1 MVKKL
6 SQLVLL
12 LILILISFLFYL
24 SVFGLET
31 KRFNDDIKST
41 ISSKYKNIEL
51 ELNSVKIFFNFKEL
65 NFFINSKNP
74 SIVFNKNKLSFKD
87 VSTHIS
93 AKSIINQEFNLNNI
107 KIVTKKNNI
116 KDLIDLLKN
125 FKNTK
130 EIFLLNK
137 SLKKGTIE
145 AELIL
150 NFKKDG
156 NISNDYSINGEVKNA
171 EIKLLK
177 GDRIKD
183 INFRFKVKKD
193 LYLINNS
200 TINFKKLTLTSKNI
214 SIKNKEK
221 FQIFEGDISV
231 PESGANLEL
240 LKIFFKNSL
249 QNNGIKSIKFN
260 AENNFYFKLTK
271 KFKISDLKI
280 NSIIDLKNLDYETNI
295 FKDIFINYKD
305 KVQLQDHKIK
315 LALEK
320 DNISIIG
327 EGKINIDNTLDKMK
341 YEISSKKKD
350 YKFKVSLDL
359 INLPIQFKKFVN
371 YEKKEKKNSSLLF
384 NGLFKSNGEYF
395 FENINF
401 IEDKNIL
408 KIRNF
413 NMTKN
418 LRVKS
423 VDNIELNFISLDDK
437 VNNLTLQRKKNNYIL
452 SGKAFDA
459 NKIIEEILF
468 SESEGETF
476 EIFDNL
482 NSNFKINI
490 QEVFIDEINYLKNLT
505 SDLQFKKNKI
515 VNLNLNALF
524 EDDKK
529 LSFTINTNEQNEQII
544 TFYAANAKP
553 IVKKY
558 KFIEGFEGGSINFNS
573 TKKNKVTNAELK
585 IDDFRLKKLPVFVKI
600 LTLASLNGIA
610 DLLSGDGIKF
620 DELDMKFNKKKKV
633 TNIEELYAI
642 GPDISLLL
650 DGYVDGDKLV
660 SLKGTLVPAAE
671 INKLISAIPVIGDL
685 LVGKKPGEGI
695 FGVSFKVKGP
705 PKDLKTTVNPIKTL
719 TPRFITRT
727 LEKIKKTN

>member
-41 ISSKYKNIEL
+41 ISSKYKNIEI
-51 ELNSVKIFFNFKEL
+51 ELKSVKIFFNFKGL
-65 NFFINSKNP
+65 NFFINSENP
-74 SIVFNKNKLSFKD
+74 SIVLNDTKLSFKD

-93 AKSIINQEFNLNNI
+93 AKSIINQEFNLNDI

-116 KDLIDLLKN
+116 KDLIELLKN

-327 EGKINIDNTLDKMK
+327 EGKINIDNNLDKMK

-371 YEKKEKKNSSLLF
+371 YEKKGKKNSSLLF

-437 VNNLTLQRKKNNYIL
+437 VNNLNLQRKKNNYIL

-573 TKKNKVTNAELK
+573 TKKNKVT
-585 IDDFRLKKLPVFVKI
+585 KKGERW
-600 LTLASLNGIA
+600 LAQRQYDAITRVSSLN
-610 DLLSGDGIKF
+610 
-620 DELDMKFNKKKKV
+620 
-633 TNIEELYAI
+633 
-642 GPDISLLL
+642 
-650 DGYVDGDKLV
+650 
-660 SLKGTLVPAAE
+660 
-671 INKLISAIPVIGDL
+671 
-685 LVGKKPGEGI
+685 
-695 FGVSFKVKGP
+695 
-705 PKDLKTTVNPIKTL
+705 
-719 TPRFITRT
+719 PRPTAQT
-727 LEKIKKTN
+727 ESN

>member
-1 MVKKL
+1 MVKKFA
-6 SQLVLL
+6 QLVLL
-12 LILILISFLFYL
+12 LILLLISFLFYL
-24 SVFGLET
+24 GVFGIET
-31 KRFNDDIKST
+31 KRFNDDIKNT
-41 ISSKYKNIEL
+41 ISSKYKNIEI
-51 ELNSVKIFFNFKEL
+51 ELNSVKIFFNFKGL
-65 NFFINSKNP
+65 NFFINSENP
-74 SIVFNKNKLSFKD
+74 SIVLNDTKLSFKD

-93 AKSIINQEFNLNNI
+93 AKSIINQEFNLNDI

-116 KDLIDLLKN
+116 KDLIELLKN

-177 GDRIKD
+177 GDRVKD

-200 TINFKKLTLTSKNI
+200 TINFKTLTLTSKNI

-271 KFKISDLKI
+271 KFKILDLKI
-280 NSIIDLKNLDYETNI
+280 NSIIDLKNLDYETNV

-327 EGKINIDNTLDKMK
+327 EGKINIDNIFDKMK
-341 YEISSKKKD
+341 YEIYSKKKD
-350 YKFKVSLDL
+350 YNFKVSLDL

-371 YEKKEKKNSSLLF
+371 YEKKGKKNSSLLL

-437 VNNLTLQRKKNNYIL
+437 VNNLTLQRKKT
-452 SGKAFDA
+452 
-459 NKIIEEILF
+459 IIF
-468 SESEGETF
+468 Y
-476 EIFDNL
+476 
-482 NSNFKINI
+482 
-490 QEVFIDEINYLKNLT
+490 QEKHLML
-505 SDLQFKKNKI
+505 
-515 VNLNLNALF
+515 
-524 EDDKK
+524 
-529 LSFTINTNEQNEQII
+529 
-544 TFYAANAKP
+544 
-553 IVKKY
+553 
-558 KFIEGFEGGSINFNS
+558 
-573 TKKNKVTNAELK
+573 
-585 IDDFRLKKLPVFVKI
+585 
-600 LTLASLNGIA
+600 
-610 DLLSGDGIKF
+610 IK
-620 DELDMKFNKKKKV
+620 
-633 TNIEELYAI
+633 
-642 GPDISLLL
+642 
-650 DGYVDGDKLV
+650 
-660 SLKGTLVPAAE
+660 
-671 INKLISAIPVIGDL
+671 
-685 LVGKKPGEGI
+685 
-695 FGVSFKVKGP
+695 
-705 PKDLKTTVNPIKTL
+705 
-719 TPRFITRT
+719 
-727 LEKIKKTN
+727 